1 MINQTVARRY
11 AQALYEEAVQERR
24 VERIDED
31 MALIREALETSRE
44 LVVFFESPVISRQKK
59 QDVVKALFADRVQQ
73 VTLNFLHL
81 LVEKK
86 REDLFPEVVLAYRAL
101 RDEQLG
107 IVEARARVAFPLTA
121 EEQAQLVKALEHRVG
136 TRIRLTVEHD
146 ASLVGGLVVRIG
158 DVVFDGSVRHQLAT
172 LRERLEYGSY
182 AGDGAAA

>member
-1 MINQTVARRY
+1 MTNQIVARRY

-31 MALIREALETSRE
+31 MALIRDALETCRD
-44 LVVFFESPVISRQKK
+44 LVVVFESPIISRRKK
-59 QDVVKALFADRVQQ
+59 QDVVKALFADRVQP
-73 VTLNFLHL
+73 VTMNFLHL

-86 REDLFPEVVLAYRAL
+86 REDLFPDVVQAYRAL
-101 RDEQLG
+101 RDEQRG

-121 EEQAQLVKALEHRVG
+121 DEQARLVEALEHRVG
-136 TRIRLTVEHD
+136 SRVRLTVEHD
-146 ASLVGGLVVRIG
+146 ATLVGGLVVRIG
-158 DVVFDGSVRHQLAT
+158 DVVYDGSVRHQLAT